1 MTFDDG
7 SSDDD
12 GRRIGSAF
20 NDQNFCGKCV
30 IVSRSLALFLIMT
43 FGIFVAPI
51 ISIIYFVVSVVHYP
65 LHSQELSVNS
75 VETTNLTEIL

>member
-1 MTFDDG
+1 
-7 SSDDD
+7 
-12 GRRIGSAF
+12 
-20 NDQNFCGKCV
+20 
-30 IVSRSLALFLIMT
+30 MT